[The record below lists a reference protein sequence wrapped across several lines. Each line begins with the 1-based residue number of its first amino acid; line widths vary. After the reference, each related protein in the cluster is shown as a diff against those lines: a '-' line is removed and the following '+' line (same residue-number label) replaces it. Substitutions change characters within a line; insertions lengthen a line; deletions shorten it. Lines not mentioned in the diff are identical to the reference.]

1 MIKLENTTAYTVA
14 EVAEIL
20 HKNRDTVLRY
30 IHKGELKAKKVGRPF
45 YITEKALE
53 VFITGGRPQRRGNS
67 MKKNKVRPYDFN
79 DFMQIC
85 ERGFDSGE
93 LRLENGKRMTEKDYA
108 IYWSICM
115 LREDAIA
122 HGRECAFT
130 KEDIFFGVRTY
141 CGDEVFQRVF
151 SEV

>member
-1 MIKLENTTAYTVA
+1 MTFQEFMTT
-14 EVAEIL
+14 
-20 HKNRDTVLRY
+20 
-30 IHKGELKAKKVGRPF
+30 
-45 YITEKALE
+45 
-53 VFITGGRPQRRGNS
+53 
-67 MKKNKVRPYDFN
+67 
-79 DFMQIC
+79 C

-130 KEDIFFGVRTY
+130 YEDIYAGMLKY
-141 CGDEVFQRVF
+141 CGEEVVNRIM
-151 SEV
+151 SEVSR